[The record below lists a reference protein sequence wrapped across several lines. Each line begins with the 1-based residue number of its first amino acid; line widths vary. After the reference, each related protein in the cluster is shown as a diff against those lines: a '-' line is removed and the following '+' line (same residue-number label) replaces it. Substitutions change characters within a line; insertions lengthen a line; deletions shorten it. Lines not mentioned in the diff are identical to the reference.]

1 MSRTWLMILSLLIP
15 LAFAGGYL
23 LATDSAWNA
32 CLLQVP
38 QERHG
43 TPAVCGDISSS
54 GTTTALFFGIV
65 GASIWAIGWGIA
77 WLYSRKT
84 SSSNG

>member
-1 MSRTWLMILSLLIP
+1 MSRTWLMVFSLLIP

-23 LATDSAWNA
+23 LATDSAWDT

-38 QERHG
+38 RERHG

-54 GTTTALFFGIV
+54 GTTAALFFGIV
-65 GASIWAIGWGIA
+65 GVTIWALGWGIT
-77 WLYSRKT
+77 WRYRRKT
-84 SSSNG
+84 DSSSS

>member
-1 MSRTWLMILSLLIP
+1 MNRTWLMVLSLLIP

-23 LATDSAWNA
+23 LATDSAWDA

-38 QERHG
+38 RERHG
-43 TPAVCGDISSS
+43 ARAVCGDISSS
-54 GTTTALFFGIV
+54 GTITGLFFGIV

-77 WLYSRKT
+77 WLYRRKAR
-84 SSSNG
+84 SSS